1 VGGQGSLEPGAHAGW
16 LALAYTTTGGAPIWV
31 RSIPLADPDSF
42 ASIFA
47 VAVAQDGRVYLTGEQ
62 DQTLTTEVVV
72 QP

>member
-1 VGGQGSLEPGAHAGW
+1 MG
-16 LALAYTTTGGAPIWV
+16 
-31 RSIPLADPDSF
+31 RSIPLSDPDSF

-47 VAVAQDGRVYLTGEQ
+47 VAVAPEGRVYLTGEQ